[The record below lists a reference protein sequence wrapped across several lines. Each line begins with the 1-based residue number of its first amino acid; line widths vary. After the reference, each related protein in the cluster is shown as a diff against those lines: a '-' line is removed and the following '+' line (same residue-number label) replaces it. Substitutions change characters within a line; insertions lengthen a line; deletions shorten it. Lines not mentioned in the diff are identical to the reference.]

1 MAPSTKLTL
10 SLIASAALIAPAV
23 SAQTVLEGGRKL
35 QTTMTP
41 GEETAALGGDPN
53 AAATGT
59 AVVVV
64 NPGQR
69 RVCYEV
75 TVSGITGTITAAH
88 IHKAPR
94 GVATPALIGFNPP
107 VGSNCIENLDRA
119 VVLDILKNPEDYY
132 VNVHT
137 NIRPAGAVRGQ
148 LAK

>member
-1 MAPSTKLTL
+1 MAPSSIIGL
-10 SLIASAALIAPAV
+10 SFFASAALIGTAAM
-23 SAQTVLEGGRKL
+23 AQTVMEGGRKL

-41 GEETAALGGDPN
+41 GEETAAIGGDPN

-59 AVVVV
+59 AIVIA

-69 RVCYEV
+69 RICYQV

-88 IHKAPR
+88 IHRAPR
-94 GVATPALIGFNPP
+94 GVAAPALIGFTPP
-107 VGSNCIENLDRA
+107 VGSSCIENLDRA
-119 VVLDILKNPEDYY
+119 RVLDILKNPEDYY

-137 NIRPAGAVRGQ
+137 DIRPAGAVRGQ